1 MKTSTPIDQLAGRHA
16 RLRLELGQAFLAPSR
31 RSDEVDRIAGDLAD
45 TERQLAAVRPVD
57 EQTDDPM
64 LGFAW

>member
-1 MKTSTPIDQLAGRHA
+1 MDASTPLDQLAGRHA
-16 RLRLELGQAFLAPSR
+16 RLRSELLQAFRALSWRAG
-31 RSDEVDRIAGDLAD
+31 EIERIAGDLAE

-57 EQTDDPM
+57 EQTDDPF